1 MVGMNTASDTFATFV
16 DRLADALRAD
26 EAGTIDG
33 AALAVRVGFSR
44 FHLDRVIRSVAGE
57 NPGAFR
63 RRILLERAAF
73 RMLTTRMPLLDIA
86 IDAGYSSH
94 EAFTR
99 AFAEAFGSPP
109 SEWRRGAASF
119 RLPAANGVH
128 FHPPGSI
135 RLPMRDKVT
144 EMNLLVRMVEHHVWL
159 TGEMIRVV
167 GDLDDTALNR
177 PIVLD
182 VDDDEQTIRSLLA
195 RLVGQLAMWN
205 AVMAGRAYDMS
216 IERDQSLADL
226 RDALAVEGPA
236 FAEHVREV
244 TSEERLDETF
254 VDATSE
260 PVEVISYGGNL
271 AHILTFA
278 AHRRTLVLLAL
289 NAAGHGELGWG
300 DPRHWVVTSE
310 PA

>member
-1 MVGMNTASDTFATFV
+1 MSTPADTFATFV
-16 DRLADALRAD
+16 DRLAIALRD
-26 EAGTIDG
+26 DVAGTIDG
-33 AALAVRVGFSR
+33 TELAARVGFSR

-73 RMLTTRMPLLDIA
+73 RILSSSSSLLDVA

-99 AFAEAFGSPP
+99 AFARAFGAPP
-109 SEWRRGAASF
+109 ALWRDRAATF
-119 RLPAANGVH
+119 RIPAVNGVH

-135 RLPMRDKVT
+135 RLPTRDKVT
-144 EMNLLVRMVEHHVWL
+144 EMDVLERMVEHHVWL
-159 TGEMIRVV
+159 TGEMIRVA
-167 GDLDDTALNR
+167 GALDEAQLNR

-205 AVMAGRAYDMS
+205 AVMAGRSYELSVEA
-216 IERDQSLADL
+216 DQSLREL
-226 RDALAVEGPA
+226 RDILAVEGPA
-236 FAEHVREV
+236 FLAHVREV
-244 TSEERLDETF
+244 TGEERLDETF
-254 VDATSE
+254 VDACGDT
-260 PVEVISYGGNL
+260 VEVISYGGNL
-271 AHILTFA
+271 AHVLTFA

-289 NAAGHGELGWG
+289 DAAGHGELGWG
-300 DPRHWVVTSE
+300 DPRHWV
-310 PA
+310 ADQNRG